1 MLSRANLLQIEIPIH
16 EILALSHIFLLRP
29 RYHSEKM
36 IGAFSKETLYDIH
49 QSFVQ
54 ELMGKNMD
62 ITNGISASVVQ
73 FIDSVKQRIRPK
85 DQATV
90 LLSQLS
96 INLDEHASSVI
107 CGSLKPRL
115 SYLYILSRT
124 IHRLASINLPPPISI
139 TYCPA
144 YYLTRANK
152 SFYSGQILKPIVA
165 QKKGPMQWL
174 PSWISWCLNTV

>member
-1 MLSRANLLQIEIPIH
+1 
-16 EILALSHIFLLRP
+16 
-29 RYHSEKM
+29 M
-36 IGAFSKETLYDIH
+36 IGALSKETLYDIH

-107 CGSLKPRL
+107 RGIVKATTELPLQPIKDKTSIGEYKLTTTHFHH
-115 SYLYILSRT
+115 ILS
-124 IHRLASINLPPPISI
+124 SILSNPSKQVLLQWTNIETDSS
-139 TYCPA
+139 T
-144 YYLTRANK
+144 
-152 SFYSGQILKPIVA
+152 
-165 QKKGPMQWL
+165 KKKDRCNDYQAESVDVWTQ
-174 PSWISWCLNTV
+174 SRI

>member
-1 MLSRANLLQIEIPIH
+1 LSRANFLQIETSIH
-16 EILALSHIFLLRP
+16 EILALLHIFLSRP

-36 IGAFSKETLYDIH
+36 IDAFSKEILYDIH

-54 ELMGKNMD
+54 ELMSKNID
-62 ITNGISASVVQ
+62 ITNGISASVVH

-85 DQATV
+85 DQATI

-107 CGSLKPRL
+107 RRSLKPRL

-124 IHRLASINLPPPISI
+124 KHRLASISLPPLIST

-165 QKKGPMQWL
+165 QKKKDRCNDYQAE
-174 PSWISWCLNTV
+174 SVDV